1 MGDSE
6 QLGKLHDAYVWEV
19 NAAVGE
25 DRLDLV
31 GQLADDFLDQAL
43 QLMTAGMS
51 TGCGRGDC
59 LVCRQP
65 QPAPT
70 PRVAAGGTVGRG
82 AASGPFATARVRRH
96 RRS

>member
-6 QLGKLHDAYVWEV
+6 QLEKLHDAYVWEV

-65 QPAPT
+65 RPAPT
-70 PRVAAGGTVGRG
+70 PPRGRG
-82 AASGPFATARVRRH
+82 WH
-96 RRS
+96 RRARRRLRSLRHS